1 MHHTPKNLNKW
12 TKQILT
18 ERGEKSAFIKVTAN
32 KDITC
37 VVLVVFQKGD
47 VFQRVLG
54 SGLGDFTVSL
64 ARQEFGWK
72 LGKVWKIAVGTVVWG
87 P

>member
-1 MHHTPKNLNKW
+1 M
-12 TKQILT
+12 
-18 ERGEKSAFIKVTAN
+18 
-32 KDITC
+32 
-37 VVLVVFQKGD
+37 VLVVFQKGD